1 MSAPRLALAIAALLA
16 AAPLAAQPADRAA
29 TVRRL
34 DSVVTTAMAGGRV
47 AGMTAAVVQGRDTLL
62 LRGYGKAD
70 LELDVA
76 TPPRAVYEMGSLTK
90 QFTAAAIL
98 RLQEEG
104 KLSLDDELT
113 THLTTYPTQGHRVT
127 LRRLLDHTSG
137 IRSYTEIPEFGTIAS
152 RTLPRDSLVAAFAA
166 KPFDFAPGEG
176 LVYNNSAYFLLGLV
190 IERVSGLP
198 YERYVKEQLFDR
210 AGLRDASYCSNTA
223 VVPRRA
229 HGYQHTPQ
237 GMRRAD
243 YIDHTWPYA
252 AGSLCGSVE
261 DMVTWTQAL
270 HGGRV
275 LGAAA
280 YRELVTPGTLN
291 DGTPVRYAKGVVH
304 DSIVGRRA
312 IFHGGDIPGHATE
325 ADHYPDDSLTV
336 VVFMN
341 TQGPV
346 RPSALTEQLARVV
359 LGDRTPPPRRFA
371 GRAADYAGTYRGPGR
386 GTPLVLTVA
395 AGDGGLTV
403 SQNGRPAAP
412 LLWLGGERFAV
423 GAQRYTFV
431 REGGRVVRVHADARF
446 QHSVAARLPE

>member
-1 MSAPRLALAIAALLA
+1 MRPLRPALVLAALLA
-16 AAPLAAQPADRAA
+16 AAPLGAQVTDRAA

-34 DSVVTTAMAGGRV
+34 DSVATAAIAGGRV
-47 AGMTAAVVQGRDTLL
+47 AGMTVAVVRGRDTLL

-70 LELDVA
+70 LEFDVA
-76 TPPRAVYEMGSLTK
+76 TPPRAVYEIGSLTK

-98 RLQEEG
+98 RLQEQG

-113 THLTTYPTQGHRVT
+113 THLPAYPTQGNRVT

-137 IRSYTEIPEFGTIAS
+137 IRSYTEIEEFGTLAT
-152 RTLPRDSLVAAFAA
+152 RTLPRDSLVAVFAA

-190 IERVSGLP
+190 IERVSGMP
-198 YERYVKEQLFDR
+198 YERYVKAELFDR
-210 AGLRDASYCSNTA
+210 AGLRDASYCSASA

-229 HGYQHTPQ
+229 RGYTLTPQ
-237 GMRRAD
+237 GMRRAE

-252 AGSLCGSVE
+252 AGSLCMSVE
-261 DMVTWTQAL
+261 DMVAWTQAL

-280 YRELVTPGTLN
+280 YQELVTPGTLN
-291 DGTPVRYAKGVVH
+291 DGTRVRYAKGVVN
-304 DSIVGRRA
+304 DSLNGRPA

-336 VVFMN
+336 VVFIN

-346 RPSALTEQLARVV
+346 RPTALAEQLARVV
-359 LGDRTPPPRRFA
+359 LGDRTPPVRRFA

-395 AGDGGLTV
+395 ATDSGLTLAL
-403 SQNGRPAAP
+403 NGRPAAP
-412 LLWLGGERFAV
+412 LVWLGGETFTDGR
-423 GAQRYTFV
+423 QRLTFV
-431 REGGRVVRVHADARF
+431 RESGRVVRVHADARF